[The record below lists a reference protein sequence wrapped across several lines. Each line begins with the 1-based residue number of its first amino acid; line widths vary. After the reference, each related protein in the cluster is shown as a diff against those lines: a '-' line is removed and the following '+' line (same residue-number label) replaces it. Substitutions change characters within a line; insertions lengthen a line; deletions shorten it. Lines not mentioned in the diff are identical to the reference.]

1 MHGGMGKQ
9 IIYIMW
15 VALAVVLTG
24 CHSSKF
30 VGEGQTFG
38 ANSVNVS
45 GAYAFKD
52 ANVMTLKEA
61 ERIGILPIENRE
73 EARKRVRH
81 LNHITDTKYY
91 KLDPM
96 THSIPYLADGAAKL
110 LKTIGKKFQK
120 KLKKNGYRQHRI
132 IATSMLR
139 TRADVNSLRKVNGNA
154 SKNSAHM
161 YATTFDLS
169 YTRFNRISTDG
180 DPVNNDQMANYLGEV
195 LLKLREDGKCRVIFE
210 RNQHCFHIMSN
221 E

>member
-1 MHGGMGKQ
+1 MKAHIKILLCLFLGTA
-9 IIYIMW
+9 I
-15 VALAVVLTG
+15 TG

-38 ANSVNVS
+38 VSQANVS
-45 GAYAFKD
+45 SMYAFKD
-52 ANVMTLKEA
+52 PNITTLKIA

-73 EARKRVRH
+73 EARKKVRC
-81 LNHITDTKYY
+81 LNHIKDTKYY

-96 THSIPYLADGAAKL
+96 THSMPYLADGATKL

-120 KLKKNGYRQHRI
+120 KLKKNGYRAHRV

-139 TRADVNSLRKVNGNA
+139 TRADVASLRKVNGNA
-154 SKNSAHM
+154 AKNSAHM

-169 YTRFNRISTDG
+169 YTRFNRISTNG
-180 DPVNNDQMANYLGEV
+180 NPVNNDQMANFLGEV
-195 LLKLREDGKCRVIFE
+195 LLGLRKDGRCGVIFE

-221 E
+221 K

>member
-1 MHGGMGKQ
+1 
-9 IIYIMW
+9 
-15 VALAVVLTG
+15 
-24 CHSSKF
+24 
-30 VGEGQTFG
+30 
-38 ANSVNVS
+38 
-45 GAYAFKD
+45 
-52 ANVMTLKEA
+52 
-61 ERIGILPIENRE
+61 
-73 EARKRVRH
+73 
-81 LNHITDTKYY
+81 
-91 KLDPM
+91 
-96 THSIPYLADGAAKL
+96 
-110 LKTIGKKFQK
+110 
-120 KLKKNGYRQHRI
+120 
-132 IATSMLR
+132 MLR